1 MFTGMSTKTFHGSC
15 QCGAV
20 KFEADVDLAQGTTKC
35 NCTSCWKSRW
45 WATKVKLE
53 GFRGLAGDDQLDEK
67 RGFCRKCGVIP
78 YRRVEAA
85 EWNDGA
91 YVSVNV
97 AALDDLDPAALL
109 EAPVQYCNG
118 RDNDWWHEPAVTKHL

>member
-1 MFTGMSTKTFHGSC
+1 MDTQTFHGSC

-20 KFEADVDLAQGTTKC
+20 KFEADLNLAEGTTKC
-35 NCTSCWKSRW
+35 NCTSCWKRRSW
-45 WATKVKLE
+45 QTKVKLQ
-53 GFRGLAGDDQLDEK
+53 GFRSLSGGDKLDTQ
-67 RGFCRKCGVIP
+67 RGFCRDCGVTP

-97 AALDDLDPAALL
+97 ATLDDLDPSVLVA
-109 EAPVQYCNG
+109 APVQYCNG
-118 RDNDWWHEPAVTKHL
+118 RDNDWWHAPAITAHL